1 MFPILPLLLPTVAV
15 AGLSFVEATKHNSK
29 PNGFNSGASDPSLKQ
44 APANS
49 DSSGTRRQLLEMSR
63 SPVF

>member
-15 AGLSFVEATKHNSK
+15 AGLSFVEATK